1 MIRRVGVLIFLLFY
15 LVLTIGSLHYGSK
28 GKYRK
33 LLRVPGLEWLKEG
46 VGRAEEMGKPILYS
60 TGVGSGGLNSDSAP
74 HHLAGIN
81 IMGYVAGLAA
91 ETQTRFMFLAGHPE
105 LIPLAN
111 GILKEAAIQAG
122 TPEWYNE
129 DMVLFPGSGGFRAMG
144 IRTME
149 DERPATI
156 YWIGIFWATALI
168 LSETG
173 NYIGALQI
181 AGQPDRF
188 NLPFQIAA
196 CDYVM
201 MAEEMYVTSAYVS
214 KNEALIGSVTA
225 LEFSKLV
232 FIGII
237 IIGVLLSTLGI
248 NWLNNIFTLGGM

>member
-1 MIRRVGVLIFLLFY
+1 MIVRIGVLFFLLFY
-15 LVLTIGSLHYGSK
+15 FVVTIGSLYYGSK

-33 LLRVPGLEWLKEG
+33 LLRVPGLDWLKEG

-74 HHLAGIN
+74 HHLAGLN

-91 ETQTRFMFLAGHPE
+91 ETQTEFKFLAGHPE
-105 LIPLAN
+105 LIPLAK
-111 GILKEAAIQAG
+111 GYLREASVRAG
-122 TPEWYNE
+122 AEEWYNE
-129 DMVLFPGSGGFRAMG
+129 DMILFPGRGGFRAAG
-144 IRTME
+144 IRAME
-149 DERPATI
+149 EMRPATI

-201 MAEEMYVTSAYVS
+201 MAEEMYVTGAYVS
-214 KNEALIGSVTA
+214 KNEALIGSVVA
-225 LEFSKLV
+225 LEFSKLL
-232 FIGII
+232 FIALI
-237 IIGVLLSTLGI
+237 IIGVILTTLGMD
-248 NWLNNIFTLGGM
+248 WWNNMFQLGGM